1 MEKKEFHI
9 GYDVITNHWEHIEA
23 FTEREAEMILIK
35 QASEEHH
42 VPESQILIHCID
54 ED

>member
-23 FTEREAEMILIK
+23 FTEKEAEMILIK
-35 QASEEHH
+35 KVSDEKHI
-42 VPESQILIHCID
+42 PESQIMIHSID
-54 ED
+54 DY